1 MDQPIFNSSRHCPEN
16 REKHLQLL
24 IILLC
29 FMLFVGCDQQ
39 DSGEQPGEV
48 QGPHT
53 SGPDAVESIGQNKKQ
68 DEQKPAH
75 SPPIV
80 AAARHQI
87 GKTTIYD
94 GAYVG
99 LSYPGGDVP
108 IERGVCTDVVVR
120 ALRDAHGMDLQ
131 QLVHE
136 DMKVNFAKYP
146 TNWGLSRPDKN
157 IDHRRVPNLQTYFK
171 RRGHEL
177 PTGSEPS
184 DFLPGDL
191 VTCTVGGNRPHI
203 MIVSNKTSAA
213 GLPLVIHN
221 IGRGAVEEDR
231 LFDFPI
237 TGHYRMVA
245 PVGR

>member
-1 MDQPIFNSSRHCPEN
+1 MRDLTLR
-16 REKHLQLL
+16 LL
-24 IILLC
+24 IVALC
-29 FMLFVGCDQQ
+29 FSVLSSCDQA
-39 DSGEQPGEV
+39 DTPKDGVDRIDPSAEIIEHDKGEQAN
-48 QGPHT
+48 
-53 SGPDAVESIGQNKKQ
+53 PDAIAK
-68 DEQKPAH
+68 DEPRPATSP
-75 SPPIV
+75 SPPLV
-80 AAARHQI
+80 AAAQNQI

-120 ALRDAHGMDLQ
+120 ALREAHEMDLQ
-131 QLVHE
+131 QLVHV
-136 DMKVNFAKYP
+136 DMKTNFSKYP
-146 TNWGLSRPDKN
+146 NIWGLSRPDKN

-171 RRGHEL
+171 RKGYQLE
-177 PTGSEPS
+177 TGREAS
-184 DFLPGDL
+184 DFIPGDL

-231 LFDFPI
+231 LFDFPL
-237 TGHYRMVA
+237 TGHYRVQH
-245 PVGR
+245 P